1 MDSLTPD
8 HSAQSAEERT
18 HRLQVLGLNNHN
30 VDAEATFDQVAH
42 IAAALTQS
50 PVALVNFISSER
62 SMYRGMYLPPP
73 SDDRKDSKSSE
84 GVVFDLSSLS
94 REAPPDL
101 GFCPHVVAQGAQL
114 ALDDVFDYPRFK
126 GNPVVNALGVRSYLG
141 VPLRDHTGVVLGTL
155 CVLDTKP
162 RKWDQ
167 QRKEGMQQLSQTL
180 LSEFKLRDSILTQ
193 QQQLFAIFDRAP
205 FPIML
210 TEGPEHLLRYA
221 NATQGDAFGLVPRL
235 SRGRQSLSGLDSV
248 GVFKTMDQAFHT
260 GQTITLPEAQLI
272 PYNSSSP
279 KTYSFTCT
287 PVKLSPRT
295 SVISGVLTVAM
306 DITGHPSRGQESR
319 QIAAQFQDQ
328 FDQMGSGSTGYLQ
341 TGQLPSGNLLR

>member
-8 HSAQSAEERT
+8 HSAHSAEERT
-18 HRLQVLGLNNHN
+18 HRLQFLGLNSAE
-30 VDAEATFDQVAH
+30 AEATFDQVAH
-42 IAAALTQS
+42 IAATLTQS
-50 PVALVNFISSER
+50 PLALVNFINTDR
-62 SMYRGMYLPPP
+62 QMYRGMYVPPR
-73 SDDRKDSKSSE
+73 SEDRAEMESGE
-84 GVVFDLSSLS
+84 GVVFDLSDLA
-94 REAPPDL
+94 RENPADT
-101 GFCPHVVAQGAQL
+101 GFCPHVIAQGAQL

-141 VPLRDHTGVVLGTL
+141 TPLRDHTGMILGTL

-167 QRKEGMQQLSQTL
+167 QRKEGIQQLSQTL
-180 LSEFKLRDSILTQ
+180 LADFKLRDSLLTQ

-210 TEGPEHLLRYA
+210 TEGAEHLLRYA

-235 SRGRQSLSGLDSV
+235 SRGRHALSGLDAV

-272 PYNSSSP
+272 PYNSASP

-287 PVKLSPRT
+287 PVKLSPGAT
-295 SVISGVLTVAM
+295 VISGVLTVAM
-306 DITGHPSRGQESR
+306 DITGQPSRGQESR

-328 FDQMGSGSTGYLQ
+328 FAQMGSGVGGSLY
-341 TGQLPSGNLLR
+341 TGQLSSGSFPG

>member
-1 MDSLTPD
+1 VS
-8 HSAQSAEERT
+8 SAEERT
-18 HRLQVLGLNNHN
+18 HRLQVLGLNNN
-30 VDAEATFDQVAH
+30 EAEATFDQVAH
-42 IAAALTQS
+42 IAATLTQS
-50 PVALVNFISSER
+50 PLALVNFINTER
-62 SMYRGMYLPPP
+62 QMYRGMYVPPA
-73 SDDRKDSKSSE
+73 SEDEQGGE
-84 GVVFDLSSLS
+84 GVFFDLTDLAG
-94 REAPPDL
+94 REGPADL

-141 VPLRDHTGVVLGTL
+141 TPLRDHTGMILGTL

-167 QRKEGMQQLSQTL
+167 GRKEGMQQLSQTL

-235 SRGRQSLSGLDSV
+235 SRGRHSLSGLDSV
-248 GVFKTMDQAFHT
+248 GVFKTMDQAFRS

-287 PVKLSPRT
+287 PVKLSPKT

-319 QIAAQFQDQ
+319 QIATQFQDR
-328 FDQMGSGSTGYLQ
+328 FDQMGAGSGNYLQ

>member
-1 MDSLTPD
+1 MSLTPD

-18 HRLQVLGLNNHN
+18 HRLQVLGLNG
-30 VDAEATFDQVAH
+30 VGADATFDRVAGL
-42 IAAALTQS
+42 AASLTGS
-50 PVALVNFISSER
+50 PLALVNLISTER
-62 SMYRGMYLPPP
+62 QMYRGLYVPPQGEERVETG
-73 SDDRKDSKSSE
+73 D
-84 GVVFDLSSLS
+84 GVVFDLSDMA
-94 REAPPDL
+94 REGPADA
-101 GFCPHVVAQGAQL
+101 GFCPHVVAENALL

-126 GNPVVNALGVRSYLG
+126 GNPVVNTLGVRSYLG
-141 VPLRDHTGVVLGTL
+141 TPLRDHTGAVLGTL

-167 QRKEGMQQLSQTL
+167 GRKDGLMELSQTL

-221 NATQGDAFGLVPRL
+221 NSTQGDAFGLVPRL
-235 SRGRQSLSGLDSV
+235 SRGRDSLSGLDSV
-248 GVFKTMDQAFHT
+248 GVFRTMDQAFHT

-306 DITGHPSRGQESR
+306 DITGDPSGGQESR
-319 QIAAQFQDQ
+319 HIAAQFGDR
-328 FDQMGSGSTGYLQ
+328 FDQIGSGAGGHL
-341 TGQLPSGNLLR
+341 